1 MTSGLRFTPLVRHRN
16 SASRDA
22 LRGFLLVLTMEAAK
36 YEKEVPFSDSGI
48 PPPPPHQRGQGIT
61 KCSHNVRLL
70 QSGINMAKRVSVLD
84 SHGVNK
90 KPSPS
95 RVRVSVRLRP
105 YMEKAEDRACVRGLD
120 AQSLEI
126 VNYRNQLETMQ
137 YQFDAFYGEKATQR
151 EIYTGSVC
159 PILPHLLVGQNAS
172 VFAYGPTGAGKTH
185 TMLGSPQQPGI
196 IPRAVRDLL
205 QMTRGTNGTAEEENW
220 SFSITMSY
228 VEIYQEKVM
237 DLLEPKNKDLPIRED
252 KDHNIL
258 IPGVTHKNITTFS
271 DFDEHFIPASQNRT
285 VASTKLNDHSSR
297 SHAVLLIKVQK
308 NQQIPPFR
316 QLTGKLYLIDL
327 AGSEDN
333 RRTGNQGIR
342 LKESGAI
349 NSSLFTLSKVVDAL
363 NQGLPRVPYRDS
375 KLTRLLQDSL
385 GGSAHSVMI
394 TNIAPEKQY
403 YFDTL
408 TALNFAAKSKQIIN
422 KPFSL
427 ETTQAPVQP
436 TKKRSRDDLENLVPS
451 QNLKKVKSE
460 STEESPNLSRE
471 ANKKQLHIAN
481 LDPAVVDR
489 LLKLDRILTE
499 KGKMETQLLSTPKRE
514 RMALLKK
521 WEESQMEIERLKE
534 KQKELEEK
542 ALAAEARLEKS
553 NSSDIE
559 LSDSIVSESTFR
571 VPLRTR
577 ATSTAKAKKVLCV
590 KPLQGLNK
598 NTIEVGIPVVEKKT
612 QKAHDG
618 HENKPSWEMNMR
630 TDVLQNGREKILNLL
645 NTGSVKELKSLQKIG
660 DKKAKLIVGWRE
672 VNGPFTNVEDL
683 ASMEGMSTKQV
694 ASFLKANILSIAAS

>member
-1 MTSGLRFTPLVRHRN
+1 
-16 SASRDA
+16 
-22 LRGFLLVLTMEAAK
+22 
-36 YEKEVPFSDSGI
+36 
-48 PPPPPHQRGQGIT
+48 
-61 KCSHNVRLL
+61 
-70 QSGINMAKRVSVLD
+70 MAKRVSMMDGHV
-84 SHGVNK
+84 VNK

-95 RVRVSVRLRP
+95 RVRVAVRLRP
-105 YMEKAEDRACVRGLD
+105 YMEKEEDKACVRGLD
-120 AQSLEI
+120 SQSLEI
-126 VNYRNQLETMQ
+126 VNWRNQLETMQ
-137 YQFDAFYGEKATQR
+137 YQFDAFYGDKATQR

-185 TMLGSPQQPGI
+185 TMLGNPNQPGI

-205 QMTRGTNGTAEEENW
+205 QMTRGENGKPVEENW
-220 SFSITMSY
+220 IYSITMSY

-258 IPGVTHKNITTFS
+258 IPGVTEKTINTFS

-285 VASTKLNDHSSR
+285 VACTKLNDRSSR
-297 SHAVLLIKVQK
+297 SHALLLIKVQK
-308 NQQIPPFR
+308 TQRIPPGR

-363 NQGLPRVPYRDS
+363 SQGLPRIPYRDS

-394 TNIAPEKQY
+394 TNIAPEQKY

-422 KPFSL
+422 KPFSQ
-427 ETTQAPVQP
+427 ETTQAPVQS
-436 TKKRSRDDLENLVPS
+436 TLKRPRDDLENSAPS
-451 QNLKKVKSE
+451 KHPKKTKTDSA
-460 STEESPNLSRE
+460 EESPDTSRE
-471 ANKKQLHIAN
+471 KKNLQIAA
-481 LDPAVVDR
+481 LDSAVVER
-489 LLKLDRILTE
+489 LLKLDKILSE
-499 KGKMETQLLSTPKRE
+499 KGKMENKLLSTPKRE

-521 WEESQMEIERLKE
+521 WEESQLEIERLKE

-542 ALAAEARLEKS
+542 ALAAEARMEKS
-553 NSSDIE
+553 NNSDFE
-559 LSDSIVSESTFR
+559 FSDSSVNESAFR
-571 VPLRTR
+571 APLKTR
-577 ATSTAKAKKVLCV
+577 ATSTAKAKKVLRV
-590 KPLQGLNK
+590 LPLQGVNQNAK
-598 NTIEVGIPVVEKKT
+598 EEGIAVVEKKKR
-612 QKAHDG
+612 KAHAG
-618 HENKPSWEMNMR
+618 RENEPSWEMNVR
-630 TDVLQNGREKILNLL
+630 TDLLKNGREKILNLL
-645 NTGSVKELKSLQKIG
+645 NNGSIKELKSLQKIG

-672 VNGPFTNVEDL
+672 VNGPFKNVEDL
-683 ASMEGMSTKQV
+683 ASMEGMSVKLVT
-694 ASFLKANILSIAAS
+694 SFLKANILSIVAS

>member
-1 MTSGLRFTPLVRHRN
+1 
-16 SASRDA
+16 
-22 LRGFLLVLTMEAAK
+22 
-36 YEKEVPFSDSGI
+36 
-48 PPPPPHQRGQGIT
+48 
-61 KCSHNVRLL
+61 
-70 QSGINMAKRVSVLD
+70 MAKRVSVMD
-84 SHGVNK
+84 SQGVNK

-105 YMEKAEDRACVRGLD
+105 YMEKAEEKACVRGLD
-120 AQSLEI
+120 SQSLVI
-126 VNYRNQLETMQ
+126 VNWRNQLETMQ
-137 YQFDAFYGEKATQR
+137 YQFDAFYGNKATQR
-151 EIYTGSVC
+151 EIYTGSVY

-185 TMLGSPQQPGI
+185 TMLGNPQQPGI

-205 QMTRGTNGTAEEENW
+205 QMTRGTEEEENW

-258 IPGVTHKNITTFS
+258 IPGVTHKTITSFS
-271 DFDEHFIPASQNRT
+271 DFDEYFIPASQNRT
-285 VASTKLNDHSSR
+285 VASTKLNDRSSR

-308 NQQIPPFR
+308 SQQIPPFR

-333 RRTGNQGIR
+333 RRTGNKGIR

-363 NQGLPRVPYRDS
+363 NQGLPRIPYRDS

-394 TNIAPEKQY
+394 ANIAPEQHY

-422 KPFSL
+422 KPFIQ

-436 TKKRSRDDLENLVPS
+436 TIKRPRDDLENMVPPRH
-451 QNLKKVKSE
+451 LKKVKTE
-460 STEESPNLSRE
+460 SIEESPNLSKE
-471 ANKKQLHIAN
+471 AAKSKLQIAD
-481 LDPAVVDR
+481 LDPAVVER
-489 LLKLDRILTE
+489 LLKLDRILME

-542 ALAAEARLEKS
+542 ALAAEARVKS
-553 NSSDIE
+553 NSSDVD
-559 LSDSIVSESTFR
+559 LSDSSVSENTFR
-571 VPLRTR
+571 VPLRNH
-577 ATSTAKAKKVLCV
+577 ATSTAKGKRVLRV
-590 KPLQGLNK
+590 QPLQGLNQNVK
-598 NTIEVGIPVVEKKT
+598 QVGIPVVEKKMR
-612 QKAHDG
+612 KGHDG
-618 HENKPSWEMNMR
+618 CENALSWEINVR
-630 TDVLQNGREKILNLL
+630 TDLLENGREKILSLL
-645 NTGSVKELKSLQKIG
+645 NTGSLKELKSLQKIG

-694 ASFLKANILSIAAS
+694 TSFLKANILSIAAS

>member
-1 MTSGLRFTPLVRHRN
+1 
-16 SASRDA
+16 
-22 LRGFLLVLTMEAAK
+22 
-36 YEKEVPFSDSGI
+36 
-48 PPPPPHQRGQGIT
+48 
-61 KCSHNVRLL
+61 
-70 QSGINMAKRVSVLD
+70 MAKRVSVLD

-105 YMEKAEDRACVRGLD
+105 YMEKQEDRACVRGLD
-120 AQSLEI
+120 SQSLVI
-126 VNYRNQLETMQ
+126 VNSRNLMETMQ

-151 EIYTGSVC
+151 EIYTGSVY

-185 TMLGSPQQPGI
+185 TMLGDPQQPGI

-205 QMTRGTNGTAEEENW
+205 QMTRGTSGKPEEENW

-258 IPGVTHKNITTFS
+258 ISGVTHKTITTFS

-285 VASTKLNDHSSR
+285 VACTKLNDRSSR

-363 NQGLPRVPYRDS
+363 NQGLPRIPYRDS

-394 TNIAPEKQY
+394 ANIAPEKQY

-427 ETTQAPVQP
+427 ETTLAPVQP
-436 TKKRSRDDLENLVPS
+436 TMKRPREELESLVPS
-451 QNLKKVKSE
+451 RHPKKVKSE
-460 STEESPNLSRE
+460 STEESPNLSKE
-471 ANKKQLHIAN
+471 ANKKKLQIAN
-481 LDPAVVDR
+481 LDPAVVER
-489 LLKLDRILTE
+489 LLKLDKILTE
-499 KGKMETQLLSTPKRE
+499 EGKMETQLLSTPKRE

-521 WEESQMEIERLKE
+521 WEASQMEIERLKE
-534 KQKELEEK
+534 KQKELEK
-542 ALAAEARLEKS
+542 TLAAEARLEKS

-577 ATSTAKAKKVLCV
+577 ATSTAKANKVLRV
-590 KPLQGLNK
+590 QPLQGLNQ
-598 NTIEVGIPVVEKKT
+598 NDTEVGIPVVEKKQ
-612 QKAHDG
+612 QKVHDG
-618 HENKPSWEMNMR
+618 RENKPSWEMNMR
-630 TDVLQNGREKILNLL
+630 TDLLQNGREKILNLL
-645 NTGSVKELKSLQKIG
+645 NSGNVKELKTLQKIG

-683 ASMEGMSTKQV
+683 ASMEGMSAKQV
-694 ASFLKANILSIAAS
+694 TSFLKANILSIAAS

>member
-1 MTSGLRFTPLVRHRN
+1 
-16 SASRDA
+16 
-22 LRGFLLVLTMEAAK
+22 
-36 YEKEVPFSDSGI
+36 
-48 PPPPPHQRGQGIT
+48 
-61 KCSHNVRLL
+61 
-70 QSGINMAKRVSVLD
+70 MAKRVSVLD

-105 YMEKAEDRACVRGLD
+105 FMEKEEDQACVRGLD

-137 YQFDAFYGEKATQR
+137 YHFDAFYGEKATQR
-151 EIYTGSVC
+151 EIYTSSVC

-185 TMLGSPQQPGI
+185 TMLGNPQQPGI

-205 QMTRGTNGTAEEENW
+205 QMTRGKNGTPEEENW
-220 SFSITMSY
+220 TFTITMSY

-252 KDHNIL
+252 KGHNIL
-258 IPGVTHKNITTFS
+258 IPGVTQKTITTFS

-285 VASTKLNDHSSR
+285 VASTKLNDRSSR

-308 NQQIPPFR
+308 NQQISPFR

-363 NQGLPRVPYRDS
+363 NQGLPRIPYRDS

-394 TNIAPEKQY
+394 ANIAPEKHY

-408 TALNFAAKSKQIIN
+408 TALNFAAKSKQVIN

-436 TKKRSRDDLENLVPS
+436 TMKRPRDDLENLVPS
-451 QNLKKVKSE
+451 QHPKKVKSE
-460 STEESPNLSRE
+460 LTEESPTLSKE
-471 ANKKQLHIAN
+471 ANRKKLHIAN

-489 LLKLDRILTE
+489 LLKLDRILSE

-542 ALAAEARLEKS
+542 AMAAEAR
-553 NSSDIE
+553 SDIE
-559 LSDSIVSESTFR
+559 LSDSIVSEGTFR

-577 ATSTAKAKKVLCV
+577 AKARKVLRV
-590 KPLQGLNK
+590 QPLQGESHGRLAAEGELSGTALGLNE
-598 NTIEVGIPVVEKKT
+598 NSIDAGIMMMEKKT
-612 QKAHDG
+612 QKVHDG
-618 HENKPSWEMNMR
+618 DENKPSWEMKMR
-630 TDVLQNGREKILNLL
+630 TDLLQNGREQILNLL
-645 NTGSVKELKSLQKIG
+645 NTGSIRELKSLQKIG

-672 VNGPFTNVEDL
+672 LNGPFTNVEDL

-694 ASFLKANILSIAAS
+694 DSFLKANILCIVAS

>member
-1 MTSGLRFTPLVRHRN
+1 
-16 SASRDA
+16 
-22 LRGFLLVLTMEAAK
+22 
-36 YEKEVPFSDSGI
+36 
-48 PPPPPHQRGQGIT
+48 
-61 KCSHNVRLL
+61 
-70 QSGINMAKRVSVLD
+70 MAKRVSMMD
-84 SHGVNK
+84 GNGGVNK
-90 KPSPS
+90 KPSPA
-95 RVRVSVRLRP
+95 RVRVAVRLRP
-105 YMEKAEDRACVRGLD
+105 YMEKEEDKACVRGLD
-120 AQSLEI
+120 SQSLEI
-126 VNYRNQLETMQ
+126 VNWRNQLETMQ
-137 YQFDAFYGEKATQR
+137 YQFDAFYGDKATQR
-151 EIYTGSVC
+151 EIYTGSVY

-185 TMLGSPQQPGI
+185 TMLGNPNQPGI

-205 QMTRGTNGTAEEENW
+205 QMTREPEEENW

-258 IPGVTHKNITTFS
+258 IPGVTQKTINSFS

-285 VASTKLNDHSSR
+285 VASTKLNDRSSR

-308 NQQIPPFR
+308 NQQISPFR

-363 NQGLPRVPYRDS
+363 NQGLPRIPYRDS

-394 TNIAPEKQY
+394 ANIAPEQKY

-422 KPFSL
+422 KPFSQ

-436 TKKRSRDDLENLVPS
+436 TMKRPREDMENTASHHQTKKTKMDSID
-451 QNLKKVKSE
+451 
-460 STEESPNLSRE
+460 ESPNTSKEGLKREKLQLSS
-471 ANKKQLHIAN
+471 
-481 LDPAVVDR
+481 LDPAVVER
-489 LLKLDRILTE
+489 LLKLDKILRE
-499 KGKMETQLLSTPKRE
+499 KGKMENQLLSTPKRE

-521 WEESQMEIERLKE
+521 WEESQTEIERLKE
-534 KQKELEEK
+534 KQRELEEK

-553 NSSDIE
+553 NASDFEI
-559 LSDSIVSESTFR
+559 SDSSVSESTFR
-571 VPLRTR
+571 APLRTR
-577 ATSTAKAKKVLCV
+577 ATSTAKAKKVLRV
-590 KPLQGLNK
+590 LPLQGINQNAK
-598 NTIEVGIPVVEKKT
+598 EGITVVEKKT
-612 QKAHDG
+612 RKPQAG
-618 HENKPSWEMNMR
+618 QENTPSWEVNIR
-630 TDVLQNGREKILNLL
+630 TDLLQSGREKILNLL
-645 NTGSVKELKSLQKIG
+645 NSGSVKELKSLQKIG
-660 DKKAKLIVGWRE
+660 DKKAKLVVGWRE
-672 VNGPFTNVEDL
+672 VNGPFKKVEDL
-683 ASMEGMSTKQV
+683 ATMEGMSDKFV
-694 ASFLKANILSIAAS
+694 ASFLKINILSVAAS